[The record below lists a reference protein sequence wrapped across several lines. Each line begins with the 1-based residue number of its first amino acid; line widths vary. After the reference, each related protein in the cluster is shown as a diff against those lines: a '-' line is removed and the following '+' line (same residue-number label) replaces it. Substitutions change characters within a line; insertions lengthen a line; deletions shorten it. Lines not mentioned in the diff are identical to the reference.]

1 MCSLYRNRFRNESSR
16 LPGYDYS
23 KSGAYFITICT
34 IKHECYFGEIIDRQ
48 MVLSQPGKIA
58 FQKWFEIPYHF
69 PIVILDE
76 FVVMPNHIHGIII
89 IKPAI
94 IETLPP
100 IVGALPS
107 IVRTLHATSVPQTN
121 ATSQP
126 QTNATSQQN
135 QPVKNEF
142 MSSISPKSRSLSS
155 IVRSYKSAV
164 TKNLHT
170 MEHGFSWQPR
180 FYDHIIRSDRE
191 LNRIRRY
198 IINNPLKWD
207 NKDHNG
213 NYD

>member
-1 MCSLYRNRFRNESSR
+1 MCSLFRNRFRNESSR

-23 KSGAYFITICT
+23 KSGTYFITICT

-48 MVLSQPGKIA
+48 MVLSEPGKIA

-69 PIVILDE
+69 PNVILDE

-94 IETLPP
+94 
-100 IVGALPS
+100 
-107 IVRTLHATSVPQTN
+107 VRTLHATSVPQTN
-121 ATSQP
+121 ATSVPPQTNATSPP

-135 QPVKNEF
+135 QPIKNEF
-142 MSSISPKSRSLSS
+142 MSFISPKSGSLSS

-207 NKDHNG
+207 DKDHNG
-213 NYD
+213 NHD

>member
-1 MCSLYRNRFRNESSR
+1 MCSLFRNRFRNESSR
-16 LPGYDYS
+16 LPGYGYS
-23 KSGAYFITICT
+23 KSGVYFITICT
-34 IKHECYFGEIIDRQ
+34 IKHECYFGKIIDRQ
-48 MVLSQPGKIA
+48 MVLSEPGKIA

-94 IETLPP
+94 V
-100 IVGALPS
+100 VG
-107 IVRTLHATSVPQTN
+107 TLHATSLQQTN
-121 ATSQP
+121 ATSLQ
-126 QTNATSQQN
+126 QTNAMSLQQTNVTSQQN

-142 MSSISPKSRSLSS
+142 MSFISPKSGSLSS

-170 MEHGFSWQPR
+170 MEPGFSWQPR

-198 IINNPLKWD
+198 IINNPLK
-207 NKDHNG
+207 
-213 NYD
+213 